1 MAKYPKTQID
11 DPIIKFYRIKVAWNK
26 DDKVFMNRELAKK
39 FHANHYDDEVKIYQS

>member
-11 DPIIKFYRIKVAWNK
+11 DPTIKVCRIKVEWNK

-39 FHANHYDDEVKIYQS
+39 FHVKRYGDEVKIYQS